1 MLITNICNAIN
12 QALAG
17 EVLTKNELT
26 PHIDYAIDTINATL
40 NSCFPALSEL
50 DTLVTDYNY
59 FPSNYIR
66 LVVVPGAAW
75 HFYVNDEEGMQ
86 TATQYQTEFEKGL
99 FLMLRDYAT
108 QVPELYQVTAVTQ
121 GSIKGNDDNYA
132 VGDWGISVVQ
142 GLY

>member
-1 MLITNICNAIN
+1 MLITAICNAIN

-17 EVLTKNELT
+17 EMLTKNELT

-66 LVVVPGAAW
+66 LVIVPGAAW
-75 HFYVNDEEGMQ
+75 HFYVNDEEGMPHDYIQ
-86 TATQYQTEFEKGL
+86 R
-99 FLMLRDYAT
+99 FL
-108 QVPELYQVTAVTQ
+108 AV
-121 GSIKGNDDNYA
+121 
-132 VGDWGISVVQ
+132 
-142 GLY
+142 